1 MKRIDRE
8 TAEIINAFLMESE
21 YELPVYA
28 LEKDYHVF
36 EAISILASVPQNP
49 HFRLVFC
56 GGTCLSKAYGIL
68 PRMSEDVDFKIV
80 PSQEGALLSKTAL
93 RKSLSNFRAEIVEA
107 LGSGGF
113 GPENIVKNSR
123 DDGKYTAL
131 TIGYESHFE
140 KAEALRSELMIE
152 LNFAETTTET
162 ETREIGLLYESL
174 AGLANSSPLQIDC
187 VGMREAYA
195 EKLVSFPRRLALH
208 LKRQGQ
214 EGAGEWDRALVRHLY
229 DVHQIKA
236 KYAEIESD
244 LRTVSEL
251 LLSVIEKDAR
261 DFAYQHPDFISD
273 PKAELL
279 GAMAHAK
286 SSAEIR
292 EQYDYFVRDM
302 VYAPIESTPTFDEAI
317 DGFLDSLTRS
327 LPPKINLQNRG

>member
-1 MKRIDRE
+1 
-8 TAEIINAFLMESE
+8 
-21 YELPVYA
+21 
-28 LEKDYHVF
+28 
-36 EAISILASVPQNP
+36 
-49 HFRLVFC
+49 
-56 GGTCLSKAYGIL
+56 
-68 PRMSEDVDFKIV
+68 VDFKIV

-113 GPENIVKNSR
+113 GAENIEKNSR
-123 DDGKYTAL
+123 DEGKYTAL
-131 TIGYESHFE
+131 TIRYESHFE
-140 KAEALRSELMIE
+140 RAEALRSELLIE

-174 AGLANSSPLQIDC
+174 ADLANSSPLQIDC

-208 LKRQGQ
+208 LRRRDQ
-214 EGAGEWDRALVRHLY
+214 EEVGEWDRALVRHLY

-236 KYAEIESD
+236 KHPEIESD
-244 LRTVSEL
+244 LEMLSEL
-251 LLSVIEKDAR
+251 LLLVIEKDAH
-261 DFAYQHPDFISD
+261 DFAYQHPDFLAD
-273 PKAELL
+273 PIAELL

-286 SSAEIR
+286 SSSEIR

-317 DGFLDSLTRS
+317 DGFLDSLIRS
-327 LPPKINLQNRG
+327 LPPIINLQNRG

>member
-1 MKRIDRE
+1 
-8 TAEIINAFLMESE
+8 MESE

-36 EAISILASVPQNP
+36 DAIKILASIPRNP

-56 GGTCLSKAYGIL
+56 GGTCLSKAYRIL
-68 PRMSEDVDFKIV
+68 SRMSEDVDFKIV

-93 RKSLSNFRAEIVEA
+93 RRSLSSFRAEIVEA
-107 LGSGGF
+107 LGDRGF
-113 GPENIVKNSR
+113 GAENIEKSSR
-123 DDGKYTAL
+123 DEGKYTAL
-131 TIGYESHFE
+131 KIRYESHFE
-140 KAEALRSELMIE
+140 RAEALRSELLIE

-174 AGLANSSPLQIDC
+174 ADLANSSPVRIDC
-187 VGMREAYA
+187 VGMREAYV

-236 KYAEIESD
+236 KYPEIESD

-251 LLSVIEKDAR
+251 LLAVIEKDAC
-261 DFAYQHPDFISD
+261 DFAYQHPDFLSD